1 MQAWSVRSY
10 VDEICKRGA
19 YVERGSG
26 GFATRKKFESMPYRS
41 WENAIKMARLE
52 TYTHTRYN
60 CQAHR
65 PYRCA
70 VLTPRNFDAGIRR
83 IRKVV
88 LENIGGATAPPCPP
102 FPALLIL
109 SMLHF
114 PFARCYILP
123 FLIHLFVGFFLQ
135 VYQEWFL

>member
-1 MQAWSVRSY
+1 MWSVRSY

-26 GFATRKKFESMPYRS
+26 GFAKRKKFESIPYRS

-65 PYRCA
+65 PYPP
-70 VLTPRNFDAGIRR
+70 PRNFDAGIRR

-102 FPALLIL
+102 FPALLL
-109 SMLHF
+109 S
-114 PFARCYILP
+114 PQKS
-123 FLIHLFVGFFLQ
+123 GKGNQSSLQ
-135 VYQEWFL
+135 EQDL